1 MIHYI
6 FQLLGD
12 NTLPGI
18 CPWIQLGDFVP
29 QNPWV
34 GRLLQKFLD
43 APPVSP
49 LHCKILGMRYAYVPI
64 QCVIDSALF
73 PSRLETFALF
83 SN

>member
-12 NTLPGI
+12 NILPGI
-18 CPWIQLGDFVP
+18 CPWTQLGDFVL
-29 QNPWV
+29 PWV

-49 LHCKILGMRYAYVPI
+49 LHCKILGMSMFLSSV
-64 QCVIDSALF
+64 
-73 PSRLETFALF
+73 
-83 SN
+83 